1 MYRLLV
7 SKKVISKTQDY
18 DRVNLLRAKL
28 LCKYSWVTK
37 IISFSLETNGYS
49 RVKTKNSHLSEI
61 DRIRAISGVS
71 STFGFP
77 NWLPKAGSN
86 YFKSK

>member
-1 MYRLLV
+1 MSFSNQVFDIRKFIKIYQLLV

-18 DRVNLLRAKL
+18 DRANLLSAKL

-49 RVKTKNSHLSEI
+49 RVKTKNSH
-61 DRIRAISGVS
+61 
-71 STFGFP
+71 
-77 NWLPKAGSN
+77 
-86 YFKSK
+86 

>member
-1 MYRLLV
+1 MSFSNQVFDIRKFIKIYRLLV

-18 DRVNLLRAKL
+18 DRANLLSAKL

-49 RVKTKNSHLSEI
+49 RVKTKNSH
-61 DRIRAISGVS
+61 
-71 STFGFP
+71 
-77 NWLPKAGSN
+77 
-86 YFKSK
+86 